1 MDHLLHID
9 TKGWDWDQL
18 QAFNILLTHARD
30 GLITKEAKAAD
41 AVTRQHFTNRLTDV
55 SLLQIE
61 TKQRMERLQREE
73 RAA

>member
-30 GLITKEAKAAD
+30 ALITKVAKASD
-41 AVTRQHFTNRLTDV
+41 VVVQQHFTNRLTDV